1 MPAKVAVVG
10 AGVIGLSA
18 ALRLLEEH
26 PDGSI
31 EVTIVARDFPAPAE
45 TFFLDPAA
53 HINYTSPWAGAHNRW
68 VLWVADG
75 SEAAAAAE
83 RDHGFALATFRH
95 MQSIV
100 ARFPEAGVT
109 FVPAIEYLETPGP
122 EYTQLADEAL
132 QKQLGLHDADLDLG
146 FRVLSKDGASSG
158 GKADSAADAPFPAGV
173 TWGCTYRTWCV
184 NPMVYCSFLL
194 RRFVAAGGKVAR
206 RDLRTPHELF
216 APPPAAA
223 ATAAGTPL
231 PPPPPLPDKTLGAP
245 AGGFDLVVNC
255 SGNGFGDDPH
265 MFITRGQ
272 TCLVRNAC
280 DATVTR
286 QNADGSWTFS
296 VPRNFDG
303 GTIIGGTKE
312 PGNWDAS
319 PSLANR
325 EKLLANFAATYPKVL
340 EGSKR
345 GRFEVLADVVGRRP
359 TRRGGMRLE
368 AEEVAAASSGRAKK
382 HVIVHAY
389 GVGGRGYEISWG
401 VAGAVAELV
410 KKNL

>member
-1 MPAKVAVVG
+1 MPVKIAVIG

-18 ALRLLEEH
+18 ALRLLEEN

-45 TFFLDPAA
+45 TFFLDQAA

-75 SEAAAAAE
+75 TEAAAAAE

-95 MQSIV
+95 MQGIV
-100 ARFPEAGVT
+100 AKHPEAGVT
-109 FVPAIEYLETPGP
+109 FMPGIEYLEAPGP
-122 EYTQLADEAL
+122 EYTQLGDEAI
-132 QKQLGLHDADLDLG
+132 QKQLGLQEENLDLG
-146 FRVLSKDGASSG
+146 FRILDKDGG
-158 GKADSAADAPFPAGV
+158 DKDAPFPEGV
-173 TWGCTYRTWCV
+173 TWGCAYRTWCA
-184 NPMVYCSFLL
+184 NPMVYCQFLL
-194 RRFVAAGGKVAR
+194 RRFVAAGGKVAK

-216 APPPAAA
+216 APAAPD
-223 ATAAGTPL
+223 TAL
-231 PPPPPLPDKTLGAP
+231 DKDKTLGAP

-272 TCLVRNAC
+272 TCLVRNKC

-312 PGNWDAS
+312 PDNWDVA
-319 PSLANR
+319 PSMANR
-325 EKLLANFAATYPKVL
+325 ERLLANFAKTYPKVL
-340 EGSKR
+340 EGSKS
-345 GRFEVLADVVGRRP
+345 GTFEVLADVVGRRP

-368 AEEVAAASSGRAKK
+368 VEDVVLEAPAAGTSSDDKTKK
-382 HVIVHAY
+382 SVIVHAY

-401 VAGAVAELV
+401 VAGAVTELV

>member
-1 MPAKVAVVG
+1 
-10 AGVIGLSA
+10 
-18 ALRLLEEH
+18 
-26 PDGSI
+26 
-31 EVTIVARDFPAPAE
+31 
-45 TFFLDPAA
+45 
-53 HINYTSPWAGAHNRW
+53 
-68 VLWVADG
+68 
-75 SEAAAAAE
+75 
-83 RDHGFALATFRH
+83 
-95 MQSIV
+95 MQSTV
-100 ARFPEAGVT
+100 AKFPEAGVT
-109 FVPAIEYLETPGP
+109 FLPGIEYLEAPGP
-122 EYTQLADEAL
+122 EYTQLVDAAI
-132 QKQLGLHDADLDLG
+132 QKQLGLHDADLNLG
-146 FRVLSKDGASSG
+146 FRVLDKDGG
-158 GKADSAADAPFPAGV
+158 GDDGPFPEGV
-173 TWGCTYRTWCV
+173 TWGCTYRTWCA

-194 RRFVAAGGKVAR
+194 RRFVTAGGKVAK

-216 APPPAAA
+216 APAH
-223 ATAAGTPL
+223 GTSERV
-231 PPPPPLPDKTLGAP
+231 LGGA

-272 TCLVRNAC
+272 TCLVRNTC

-312 PGNWDAS
+312 PDNWDVA

-325 EKLLANFAATYPKVL
+325 ERLLANFAATYPKVL
-340 EGSKR
+340 EGSKS
-345 GRFEVLADVVGRRP
+345 GGFEVLADVVGRRP

-368 AEEVAAASSGRAKK
+368 VEEVEAATTNKAKNP
-382 HVIVHAY
+382 VIVHAY

-401 VAGAVAELV
+401 VAGAVADLV

>member
-1 MPAKVAVVG
+1 MPVKIAVIG
-10 AGVIGLSA
+10 AGITGLSA
-18 ALRLLEEH
+18 ALRLLEENS
-26 PDGSI
+26 DGSI

-45 TFFLDPAA
+45 TFFLDPTA

-75 SEAAAAAE
+75 TEAAAAAQ
-83 RDHGFALATFRH
+83 RDHGFALATYRH
-95 MQSIV
+95 MQEIK
-100 ARFPEAGVT
+100 AKFPEAGIT
-109 FVPAIEYLETPGP
+109 FMPGIEYLETPGP
-122 EYTQLADEAL
+122 EYTQLGDVDI
-132 QKQLGLHDADLDLG
+132 QSKLGLHDADLDLG
-146 FRVLSKDGASSG
+146 FRVL
-158 GKADSAADAPFPAGV
+158 DAKTDNFPAGV
-173 TWGCTYRTWCV
+173 TWGCAYRTWCV

-194 RRFVAAGGKVAR
+194 RRFVAAGGKIAKR
-206 RDLRTPHELF
+206 ELRAPQELL
-216 APPPAAA
+216 AP
-223 ATAAGTPL
+223 G
-231 PPPPPLPDKTLGAP
+231 P
-245 AGGFDLVVNC
+245 AGGFGLVVNC

-272 TCLVRNAC
+272 TCLVRNKC

-312 PGNWDAS
+312 PDNWDAA

-325 EKLLANFAATYPKVL
+325 ERLLANFAATYPKIL
-340 EGSKR
+340 ESNKEGK
-345 GRFEVLADVVGRRP
+345 FDVLADVVGRRP

-368 AEEVAAASSGRAKK
+368 VEEGEVAGQAAGAKK
-382 HVIVHAY
+382 PVIVHAY
-389 GVGGRGYEISWG
+389 GVGGRGYEVSWG
-401 VAGAVAELV
+401 VAGAVVDLV